1 MAYVGRLMRQ
11 GRQSTTRAS
20 GSYCSLRML
29 PRGAHQKAQTTMLG
43 PPLRDRRRRSARQ
56 QHGDLPQHAIDE
68 HADRAVCPLP
78 ACDERPFSCSD
89 PCATP
94 TLKAFDPPQLLQYTS
109 ISNHMRLY
117 AFTSSSSF
125 PLLAPENQPTSAHLR
140 ISKIRAAGLGSCKQ
154 QSSRGTRI
162 VILIAPKGKGPSSI
176 LSSFH
181 NFVSGLLHFW
191 VLMLTTLFLSIGAVA
206 SFGSPRWL
214 RETSSRHQ
222 IRTLFIVFLALSPCG
237 ATGYA
242 VQQKSRDQK
251 DVDVEPAKTSTA
263 TAMMPRTDPQSW
275 EELASAAATASPSA
289 TIHLSVSFV
298 MGDFTKEIHFGGK
311 QLVIWGNNATLDA
324 QQKGRFFSSHV
335 GPNDDDDHG
344 PAGKT
349 SLELH
354 DLVMQNGRVD
364 GSGSFQFSS
373 CLCCLLKLMNFIE
386 LALSLCL
393 AVGIRTF

>member
-1 MAYVGRLMRQ
+1 MCSAMLAAFAAASLDTPARLCAA
-11 GRQSTTRAS
+11 GPSSFAH
-20 GSYCSLRML
+20 GSAHSVD
-29 PRGAHQKAQTTMLG
+29 RGDG
-43 PPLRDRRRRSARQ
+43 VRRSRP
-56 QHGDLPQHAIDE
+56 HGDMRHEAIDD
-68 HADRAVCPLP
+68 HAGRAVCAFPP
-78 ACDERPFSCSD
+78 CEHHPFGCKNRY
-89 PCATP
+89 ATP
-94 TLKAFDPPQLLQYTS
+94 QLGAFDPPQLLQYTS
-109 ISNHMRLY
+109 ISDHMRLY

-125 PLLAPENQPTSAHLR
+125 PLLAREDQFPSTLLRASKTRSA
-140 ISKIRAAGLGSCKQ
+140 GGSSGKQ

-162 VILIAPKGKGPSSI
+162 VILIAPKGPSSI
-176 LSSFH
+176 LSSCL

-191 VLMLTTLFLSIGAVA
+191 VLMLSTVFLSLGTVA

-251 DVDVEPAKTSTA
+251 EAEPAKTSTA

-324 QQKGRFFSSHV
+324 QQKGRFFSSYV
-335 GPNDDDDHG
+335 GPNDDDDHE

-354 DLVMQNGRVD
+354 DLVMQNGHADFV
-364 GSGSFQFSS
+364 SFQFP
-373 CLCCLLKLMNFIE
+373 CL
-386 LALSLCL
+386 
-393 AVGIRTF
+393 